1 LRPATDLAD
10 KILSPPAKNIAQPIG
25 GPAKIRYAGTSSLP
39 ELGLSDQSDDINAL
53 EADAEDAAEGAPR
66 MRFQGIVE
74 AEKPT
79 SVTAGDIDAIEPI
92 AHNERRWNAMSRQ
105 ISQVSRLTALFVFFS
120 FMVGTPLGNYFAHL
134 QLNGSAEGWNPLA
147 AFGFETVLF
156 AFVVPVLVL
165 LIGYALSRMATM
177 LNAAESIAAAAQQMT
192 TPDVTAARN
201 ADTVGAV
208 VQGHMEALN
217 EGLDGALSR
226 LASVESMI
234 RDHVAAIEL
243 AGDAIEQK
251 ATGAVER
258 VADERSRLMDLTE
271 SLNAHADSFAAA
283 IAERA
288 KASIEALNTADT
300 ISGKAELEFDERL
313 TGLEAAAERALTS
326 FESLRDALRDT
337 DETMRQS
344 AESIETAASD
354 TQQATAQA
362 KAAADAAAES
372 AARNAANVAAS
383 ANQASAQ
390 AKQAADEAIQTATEE
405 AERAAAS
412 AVEAAAEETAK
423 IQDAAAKTIG
433 DISEATK
440 EAVDAARADAGEATK
455 AAEEVA
461 EAARQTSEAVKA
473 ASSDVV
479 AASEEARKT
488 SEQAAQLSEAATA
501 QIEERNKA
509 LADARAALE
518 KENARLEALI
528 GEQRKRADRLAN
540 AIADQTERL
549 SELAETQ
556 LREQQAAAERSEAEA
571 KARADKQAQ
580 ERALQEQ
587 AAAEE
592 AKTAKLEA
600 ERQAETLAQAEA
612 EAEAQQA
619 AEALAEAEAQAAQK
633 AADKAA
639 EDDAKKAAEEER
651 LAAERK
657 AAKKAPE
664 LALTA
669 KDKPAKPKPAKDR
682 PAKKPNGAARLEEL
696 ARDIAER
703 RPRRGERRRKEPP
716 VEGSLNTDEN
726 TADPKRSKGDVSWRE
741 ILDAADDAEP
751 LELGPVSRKTPVEAR
766 DEAANAIRII
776 SGLQAFTYELETR
789 LYGDPPPAL
798 QERYDRGDRNV
809 FANRL
814 LRLNEA
820 DVKRRIRNE
829 SARDQKFE
837 GGVHNFLQ
845 SFEKLLEDATTSE
858 TADEELEEYLSSPL
872 GRVYLLIGATVGY
885 FA

>member
-1 LRPATDLAD
+1 M
-10 KILSPPAKNIAQPIG
+10 
-25 GPAKIRYAGTSSLP
+25 
-39 ELGLSDQSDDINAL
+39 SDQSDDINAL
-53 EADAEDAAEGAPR
+53 EADAEDAAEAAPR

-74 AEKPT
+74 AEKAAA
-79 SVTAGDIDAIEPI
+79 VTAGDVDAIEPI

-120 FMVGTPLGNYFAHL
+120 FIVGTPLGNYFAYL
-134 QLNGSAEGWNPLA
+134 QLNGSAAGWSPLA

-300 ISGKAELEFDERL
+300 ISGRAEREFDERL

-344 AESIETAASD
+344 AGAIETAATD
-354 TQQATAQA
+354 TLQATAQA
-362 KAAADAAAES
+362 KAAADAAADS
-372 AARNAANVAAS
+372 AARNAANVAAA

-440 EAVDAARADAGEATK
+440 EAVAAARADAGEATK

-461 EAARQTSEAVKA
+461 EAAQKTSEAVKA
-473 ASSDVV
+473 ASSDVA

-488 SEQAAQLSEAATA
+488 SAQAAQLSEAATA

-528 GEQRKRADRLAN
+528 GEQRKRADRLAD
-540 AIADQTERL
+540 AIAAQTERL

-556 LREQQAAAERSEAEA
+556 LREQQAAAERNEAEA
-571 KARADKQAQ
+571 KARADKEAQ

-587 AAAEE
+587 TAEQD
-592 AKTAKLEA
+592 AKAAKLEA
-600 ERQAETLAQAEA
+600 ERQAEALAQ
-612 EAEAQQA
+612 AEAQQA
-619 AEALAEAEAQAAQK
+619 AEALAEAERQTAQK
-633 AADKAA
+633 AA
-639 EDDAKKAAEEER
+639 EQDANKAAEEER

-657 AAKKAPE
+657 VANKAPE

-669 KDKPAKPKPAKDR
+669 KDKPAKPKSAKDR
-682 PAKKPNGAARLEEL
+682 PTKNTNGAARLEEL

-703 RPRRGERRRKEPP
+703 RPRRGSRRRKEPP
-716 VEGSLNTDEN
+716 VEGSLNTDEIA
-726 TADPKRSKGDVSWRE
+726 ADPKRSKGDVSWRE

-751 LELGPVSRKTPVEAR
+751 LELGPVSRKTPALAR

>member
-1 LRPATDLAD
+1 LRPATDWVD
-10 KILSPPAKNIAQPIG
+10 KILSPAAKNIAQPIG
-25 GPAKIRYAGTSSLP
+25 GPAKIRYAGTSSPP
-39 ELGLSDQSDDINAL
+39 EWGLSDQSDDINAL
-53 EADAEDAAEGAPR
+53 EADAEDAAEAAPR

-74 AEKPT
+74 AEKAT

-92 AHNERRWNAMSRQ
+92 VHNERRWNAMSRQ

-192 TPDVTAARN
+192 TPDITAARN

-217 EGLDGALSR
+217 EGLDGALAR

-300 ISGKAELEFDERL
+300 ISGRAEREFDERL

-344 AESIETAASD
+344 AESIEAAASD

-412 AVEAAAEETAK
+412 AIEAAAEETAK

-440 EAVDAARADAGEATK
+440 EAVDAARADAGEATR

-461 EAARQTSEAVKA
+461 EAARKTSEAVKA

-528 GEQRKRADRLAN
+528 GEQRKRAERLAD
-540 AIADQTERL
+540 AISAQTERL

-556 LREQQAAAERSEAEA
+556 LREQQAAAERTEAEA
-571 KARADKQAQ
+571 KARADKQVQARAAQ
-580 ERALQEQ
+580 DK

-592 AKTAKLEA
+592 ANAAKQDA
-600 ERQAETLAQAEA
+600 ERQAEAEA
-612 EAEAQQA
+612 QAEAQQA
-619 AEALAEAEAQAAQK
+619 AEAVAEAERQATQK
-633 AADKAA
+633 A
-639 EDDAKKAAEEER
+639 EEDAKKAAEEER
-651 LAAERK
+651 LAAERR
-657 AAKKAPE
+657 AAKTAPE

-669 KDKPAKPKPAKDR
+669 KDKPAKDR
-682 PAKKPNGAARLEEL
+682 SAKKPNGAARLEEL

-703 RPRRGERRRKEPP
+703 RPRRGSRRRKEPP
-716 VEGSLNTDEN
+716 VEGSLNTDEI

-741 ILDAADDAEP
+741 ILDAADDAAP
-751 LELGPVSRKTPVEAR
+751 LELGPASRKTPVEAR

-829 SARDQKFE
+829 SARDQRFE
-837 GGVHNFLQ
+837 GGVHDFLQ

-872 GRVYLLIGATVGY
+872 GRVYLLIGATVG

>member
-1 LRPATDLAD
+1 M
-10 KILSPPAKNIAQPIG
+10 KNIAQSIG
-25 GPAKIRYAGTSSLP
+25 GPAKIRYAGALSLP
-39 ELGLSDQSDDINAL
+39 EWGLSDQSDDMNAL
-53 EADAEDAAEGAPR
+53 EADAEDAAEASPR

-74 AEKPT
+74 AEKAAAIT
-79 SVTAGDIDAIEPI
+79 NGDVQAIEPI
-92 AHNERRWNAMSRQ
+92 VHNERRWNAMSRQ

-120 FMVGTPLGNYFAHL
+120 FIVGTPLGNYFAHL
-134 QLNGSAEGWNPLA
+134 QLNGSAAGWSPLA

-208 VQGHMEALN
+208 VQSHIEALN

-258 VADERSRLMDLTE
+258 VADERARLMDLTE

-300 ISGKAELEFDERL
+300 ISGRAEREFDERL

-337 DETMRQS
+337 DDTMRQS
-344 AESIETAASD
+344 AGAIETAASD
-354 TQQATAQA
+354 TLQATAQA
-362 KAAADAAAES
+362 KAAADAAADS

-383 ANQASAQ
+383 ANQASAR
-390 AKQAADEAIQTATEE
+390 AKQAADEAIQTATDE

-433 DISEATK
+433 DMSEATK
-440 EAVDAARADAGEATK
+440 EAVEAARADASEATK

-461 EAARQTSEAVKA
+461 EAARKTSEAVKA
-473 ASSDVV
+473 ATSDVT

-488 SEQAAQLSEAATA
+488 SEQAAKLSEAATA
-501 QIEERNKA
+501 QIEERNQA
-509 LADARAALE
+509 LAEARAALE
-518 KENARLEALI
+518 KENARLETLI
-528 GEQRKRADRLAN
+528 GEQRNRADRLAD
-540 AIADQTERL
+540 AIAAQTERL

-556 LREQQAAAERSEAEA
+556 LREQESVAARTEAEG

-580 ERALQEQ
+580 EREAQEK

-592 AKTAKLEA
+592 AVAAKREA
-600 ERQAETLAQAEA
+600 KRQVEA

-619 AEALAEAEAQAAQK
+619 AEALAQAEAQAAHDATEK
-633 AADKAA
+633 AAQEGRMAA
-639 EDDAKKAAEEER
+639 EN
-651 LAAERK
+651 K
-657 AAKKAPE
+657 AAKTAPE
-664 LALTA
+664 LTLTA
-669 KDKPAKPKPAKDR
+669 KDKKDR
-682 PAKKPNGAARLEEL
+682 PAKEKPSQKANGAARLEEL

-703 RPRRGERRRKEPP
+703 RPRRGARRRQEPP
-716 VEGSLNTDEN
+716 VEGSLNTDELEK
-726 TADPKRSKGDVSWRE
+726 DPKRSKGDVSWRE

-751 LELGPVSRKTPVEAR
+751 LELGPVSRKTPALAR

-776 SGLQAFTYELETR
+776 SGLQEFTYELETR

-837 GGVHNFLQ
+837 SGVHSFLQ

>member
-1 LRPATDLAD
+1 M
-10 KILSPPAKNIAQPIG
+10 
-25 GPAKIRYAGTSSLP
+25 
-39 ELGLSDQSDDINAL
+39 SDQSDDINAL

-79 SVTAGDIDAIEPI
+79 GVTAGDIDAIEPI
-92 AHNERRWNAMSRQ
+92 VHNERRWNAMSRQ

-120 FMVGTPLGNYFAHL
+120 FMVGTPLGSYFAHL

-147 AFGFETVLF
+147 AFGFETVMF

-208 VQGHMEALN
+208 VQGHIEALN
-217 EGLDGALSR
+217 EGLDGALAR

-300 ISGKAELEFDERL
+300 ISGRAEREFDERL

-344 AESIETAASD
+344 AESIEAAASD

-372 AARNAANVAAS
+372 AARNAANVTAS

-390 AKQAADEAIQTATEE
+390 AKQAANEAIQTATEE

-440 EAVDAARADAGEATK
+440 EAVDAARADAGEATR

-461 EAARQTSEAVKA
+461 EAARKTSEAVKA

-528 GEQRKRADRLAN
+528 GEQRKRAERLAN

-556 LREQQAAAERSEAEA
+556 LREQQAVAERTEAEA
-571 KARADKQAQ
+571 KAHADKQAQ
-580 ERALQEQ
+580 DK

-592 AKTAKLEA
+592 ANAAKQEA
-600 ERQAETLAQAEA
+600 EHQAEAEA

-619 AEALAEAEAQAAQK
+619 AEALAEAERQAAQ
-633 AADKAA
+633 
-639 EDDAKKAAEEER
+639 KAAEEER
-651 LAAERK
+651 LAAERR
-657 AAKKAPE
+657 AAKTAPE

-669 KDKPAKPKPAKDR
+669 KDKPTKPKSAKDRPIKDR

-703 RPRRGERRRKEPP
+703 RPRRGARRRKEPP
-716 VEGSLNTDEN
+716 VEGSLNTDEVA
-726 TADPKRSKGDVSWRE
+726 ADPKRSKGDVSWRE
-741 ILDAADDAEP
+741 ILDAADDAAP
-751 LELGPVSRKTPVEAR
+751 LELGPASRKTPVEAR

-776 SGLQAFTYELETR
+776 SSLQAFTYELETR

-837 GGVHNFLQ
+837 GGVHDFLQ

>member
-1 LRPATDLAD
+1 M
-10 KILSPPAKNIAQPIG
+10 
-25 GPAKIRYAGTSSLP
+25 
-39 ELGLSDQSDDINAL
+39 SDQSDDINAL

-92 AHNERRWNAMSRQ
+92 VHNERRWNAMSRQ

-147 AFGFETVLF
+147 AFGFETVMF

-208 VQGHMEALN
+208 VQGHIEALN
-217 EGLDGALSR
+217 EGLDGALAR

-344 AESIETAASD
+344 AESIEAAASD

-390 AKQAADEAIQTATEE
+390 AKQAANEAIQTATEE

-440 EAVDAARADAGEATK
+440 EAVDAARADAGEATR

-461 EAARQTSEAVKA
+461 EAARKTSEAVKA

-528 GEQRKRADRLAN
+528 GEQRKRAERLAN

-556 LREQQAAAERSEAEA
+556 LREQQAVAERTEAEA
-571 KARADKQAQ
+571 KAHADKQAQ
-580 ERALQEQ
+580 ERAAQDK

-592 AKTAKLEA
+592 ANAAKLEA
-600 ERQAETLAQAEA
+600 ERQAEA

-619 AEALAEAEAQAAQK
+619 AEALAEAERQAAKK
-633 AADKAA
+633 A
-639 EDDAKKAAEEER
+639 EEDAKKAAEEER
-651 LAAERK
+651 LAAERR
-657 AAKKAPE
+657 AAKTAPE

-669 KDKPAKPKPAKDR
+669 KDKPTKPKSAKDR
-682 PAKKPNGAARLEEL
+682 SAKKPNGAARLEEL

-703 RPRRGERRRKEPP
+703 RPRRGSRRRKEPP
-716 VEGSLNTDEN
+716 VEGSLNTDEVA
-726 TADPKRSKGDVSWRE
+726 ADPKRSKGDVSWRE
-741 ILDAADDAEP
+741 ILDAADDAAP
-751 LELGPVSRKTPVEAR
+751 LELGPASRKTPVEAR

-776 SGLQAFTYELETR
+776 SSLQAFTYELETR

-837 GGVHNFLQ
+837 GGVHDFLQ

>member
-1 LRPATDLAD
+1 M
-10 KILSPPAKNIAQPIG
+10 
-25 GPAKIRYAGTSSLP
+25 
-39 ELGLSDQSDDINAL
+39 SDQRDDINAL
-53 EADAEDAAEGAPR
+53 EADAEDTAEGAPR

-74 AEKPT
+74 AEKGPP
-79 SVTAGDIDAIEPI
+79 VTAGDVQAIEPI
-92 AHNERRWNAMSRQ
+92 VHNERRWSAMSRQ

-120 FMVGTPLGNYFAHL
+120 FIVGTPLGNYFAHL
-134 QLNGSAEGWNPLA
+134 KLNGSAAGWSPLA

-192 TPDVTAARN
+192 TPDVTAAHN

-300 ISGKAELEFDERL
+300 ISGRAEREFDERL
-313 TGLEAAAERALTS
+313 TGLEAAADRALTS

-344 AESIETAASD
+344 AGAIETAATD
-354 TQQATAQA
+354 TLQATAQA
-362 KAAADAAAES
+362 KAASDAAAES

-383 ANQASAQ
+383 ANQASLQ

-412 AVEAAAEETAK
+412 AAQAAAEETAK

-433 DISEATK
+433 DLSDATK
-440 EAVDAARADAGEATK
+440 EAVQAARADASEATK
-455 AAEEVA
+455 AAEEVS
-461 EAARQTSEAVKA
+461 EAARKTSEAVKA
-473 ASSDVV
+473 ASSDVT

-488 SEQAAQLSEAATA
+488 SEQAAQLSEAATT

-556 LREQQAAAERSEAEA
+556 LREQEAAAARTETEA
-571 KARADKQAQ
+571 KARADKEAQELEAQ
-580 ERALQEQ
+580 EREALERAAQEK
-587 AAAEE
+587 AAEE
-592 AKTAKLEA
+592 EAKAASLEA
-600 ERQAETLAQAEA
+600 QHQAEALAQAEA
-612 EAEAQQA
+612 EAEAKQA
-619 AEALAEAEAQAAQK
+619 AEALAQAEAQATQKAEAQAAE
-633 AADKAA
+633 DAA
-639 EDDAKKAAEEER
+639 EKAAEETR
-651 LAAERK
+651 LAAERR
-657 AAKKAPE
+657 AAKTAPE

-669 KDKPAKPKPAKDR
+669 KHKPTKDRPTKDR

-703 RPRRGERRRKEPP
+703 RPRRGARRRKEPP
-716 VEGSLNTDEN
+716 VEGSLNTEELEQ
-726 TADPKRSKGDVSWRE
+726 DPKRSKGDVSWRE

-751 LELGPVSRKTPVEAR
+751 LELGPVSRKPPALAR

-829 SARDQKFE
+829 SARDQTFE
-837 GGVHNFLQ
+837 GGVHSFLQ